1 MRDLVD
7 ELAADLR
14 PVRRRNVGVET
25 LAIAALC
32 AIELALWLMAGM
44 ARPDLIHVMETT
56 PTFCWKMSSAGVLA
70 VIGAATAI
78 ASLDPPASPRRG
90 LAWIATGVA
99 LFLASAC
106 LGVAIVGL
114 SDPIARLDWRDGVDC
129 VARLVLLSIPPIAAF
144 GLLMRRAAPTDLAG
158 TAMACGVA
166 AAAWAAFV
174 FMFACPHDDPLYIAV
189 WYTIGCAV
197 CALVARAILPRLARW

>member
-1 MRDLVD
+1 M
-7 ELAADLR
+7 
-14 PVRRRNVGVET
+14 
-25 LAIAALC
+25 
-32 AIELALWLMAGM
+32 
-44 ARPDLIHVMETT
+44 
-56 PTFCWKMSSAGVLA
+56 
-70 VIGAATAI
+70 IGAATAI
-78 ASLDPPASPRRG
+78 ASLDPAASPRRG

-114 SDPIARLDWRDGVDC
+114 ADPIARLDWRDGVDC
-129 VARLVLLSIPPIAAF
+129 IAKLVLLSTPPMAAL

-166 AAAWAAFV
+166 AAAWGALV

-189 WYTIGCAV
+189 WYTIGCAIS
-197 CALVARAILPRLARW
+197 ALVARMILPRLARW